1 MRFDRHGT
9 VTGVTP
15 GFSDLFNIS
24 LRGGES
30 IVTVLEGI
38 LETLPPWVYALSN
51 PVEHFNTDQRTT
63 KCAVTVQHGP
73 VCLEIGRFSPSEF
86 LLLCAGGA
94 AVGRAGVPSIL
105 SAHRRLVA
113 TLLDATAS
121 GTFVL
126 DGDARIIDFNDLAVQ
141 FTRVPEEL
149 STDLIGAAID
159 SVLSVYRG
167 SEQLSISEI
176 VRRASASGERL
187 SLGIEIRSAA
197 GGTESRDA
205 EVTVLPVPGDG
216 GEDDTASVL
225 TIEPVGDRRRI
236 DRDLRNQ
243 QHADNIARGAVSIAH
258 DLNDNATAMTAVLDR
273 IAMHRTGRTGDATDD
288 HIRLLHSALRRIR
301 RLAARLER
309 FSYRDSRDTGE
320 DESTIPGDRVVEI
333 IHDAVFLATG
343 GTGVR
348 TTFSFDSAPS
358 LRFPSTDL
366 TQALFNVIL
375 NATEAMSEDGTL
387 RIGLRHEPGA
397 ETVQLTVRDD
407 GTGMNP
413 RMIDHAFRP
422 YYSTKPNG
430 IGLGLTVA
438 LSILE
443 ARGGRLDLETE
454 PGFGTTVNFT
464 LPVADGTD
472 RGVPREREG
481 RNHRPKM
488 LSGCRVLLVED
499 DPLVRRSMEMMI
511 RSLGCEPVSVN
522 TGERAVDVYRREL
535 REGRAFTVLVTDL
548 AMPGRLNG
556 VQLLRRLREYSPD
569 LPAILSSGALHR
581 DNSDGYREAGFQYVL
596 RKPFGENEL
605 REALHTAVQR

>member
-1 MRFDRHGT
+1 
-9 VTGVTP
+9 
-15 GFSDLFNIS
+15 
-24 LRGGES
+24 
-30 IVTVLEGI
+30 
-38 LETLPPWVYALSN
+38 
-51 PVEHFNTDQRTT
+51 
-63 KCAVTVQHGP
+63 
-73 VCLEIGRFSPSEF
+73 
-86 LLLCAGGA
+86 
-94 AVGRAGVPSIL
+94 
-105 SAHRRLVA
+105 
-113 TLLDATAS
+113 
-121 GTFVL
+121 
-126 DGDARIIDFNDLAVQ
+126 
-141 FTRVPEEL
+141 
-149 STDLIGAAID
+149 
-159 SVLSVYRG
+159 
-167 SEQLSISEI
+167 
-176 VRRASASGERL
+176 
-187 SLGIEIRSAA
+187 
-197 GGTESRDA
+197 
-205 EVTVLPVPGDG
+205 
-216 GEDDTASVL
+216 
-225 TIEPVGDRRRI
+225 
-236 DRDLRNQ
+236 
-243 QHADNIARGAVSIAH
+243 
-258 DLNDNATAMTAVLDR
+258 
-273 IAMHRTGRTGDATDD
+273 
-288 HIRLLHSALRRIR
+288 
-301 RLAARLER
+301 
-309 FSYRDSRDTGE
+309 
-320 DESTIPGDRVVEI
+320 
-333 IHDAVFLATG
+333 
-343 GTGVR
+343 
-348 TTFSFDSAPS
+348 
-358 LRFPSTDL
+358 
-366 TQALFNVIL
+366 
-375 NATEAMSEDGTL
+375 
-387 RIGLRHEPGA
+387 A

-413 RMIDHAFRP
+413 RLIDHAFRP